1 MASGVRVEEDARAT
15 LILDS
20 CFDVAPHLPSDLSP
34 LFILD
39 PPYNMLSPSTSNRY
53 KTMWPDKAW
62 TPQQWRPLL
71 RHIWRILQRG
81 GRLLVFGKKRF
92 FRNVC
97 NMIDDKSLGCDELV
111 WVHGRKDNMWA
122 KWQELSKSERVAV
135 FYRKADRD
143 HMHLPDRGN
152 HSDMLFFPKDKTF
165 ESMKPPA
172 LMRYLIRRYSAPGD
186 VVVDL
191 GMHTGVCGYAALRE
205 GRRFVGVERVDSIF
219 ERAVTNVL
227 GV

>member
-1 MASGVRVEEDARAT
+1 VEDARAT
-15 LILDS
+15 LVLGS
-20 CFDVAPHLPSDLSP
+20 CFDVAPHLPDDLSP

-39 PPYNMLSPSTSNRY
+39 PPYNMLSPSKSNRY
-53 KTMWPDKAW
+53 KTQWPDKAW
-62 TPQQWRPLL
+62 TVWQWQALL
-71 RHIWRILQRG
+71 QDIWRILQCG
-81 GRLLVFGKKRF
+81 GRLLVFGKKKF
-92 FRNVC
+92 FRSVC
-97 NMIDDKSLGCDELV
+97 NVINDESLGYDELV
-111 WVHGRKDNMWA
+111 WVHGGKDNMWA
-122 KWQELSKSERVAV
+122 KWQELSKSERIAV
-135 FYRKADRD
+135 FYRKADRH

-172 LMRYLIRRYSAPGD
+172 LMQYLIGRYSAPGD

-219 ERAVTNVL
+219 EKAVANVF
-227 GV
+227 GA